1 MRKLPS
7 LVMKKELNGFLF
19 SQENENGVFQENAGL
34 RERERERVSL
44 FGRKRGEKRR
54 RRFKKWNENR

>member
-34 RERERERVSL
+34 RERERVSL
-44 FGRKRGEKRR
+44 FGRKRREETE
-54 RRFKKWNENR
+54 RFKKWNENR

>member
-34 RERERERVSL
+34 RERERESFFVWT
-44 FGRKRGEKRR
+44 EERR
-54 RRFKKWNENR
+54 EETETF

>member
-7 LVMKKELNGFLF
+7 LVMKKELNGFLL

-34 RERERERVSL
+34 RERERVSL
-44 FGRKRGEKRR
+44 FGRKRREETE
-54 RRFKKWNENR
+54 RFKKWNENR